1 MPHFGLMD
9 EKELGPVEGPLF
21 RTRLHIR
28 SGRRR
33 LRQGKTAAGIATLA
47 DALSSAFQWY
57 LAAHDLGDALEV
69 RADDNLN
76 DDLTVYQILVRTGVL
91 DGAFDFEDFDLLV
104 ERALDDDTEGIDEDE
119 FLQDLEGIMRQL
131 GVMPFDE
138 GALPAEDPNTY

>member
-9 EKELGPVEGPLF
+9 EKELGPVEGPLL

-57 LAAHDLGDALEV
+57 LAAPGLGDALEV
-69 RADDNLN
+69 RAEDNLN
-76 DDLTVYQILVRTGVL
+76 DDPTVYRILVRGGVL
-91 DGAFDFEDFDLLV
+91 DGSFDFDAFDRLV
-104 ERALDDDTEGIDEDE
+104 EQALEDDTEGIDEVE
-119 FLQDLEGIMRQL
+119 LLQGLEGIMRQL

-138 GALPAEDPNTY
+138 GALPAEDQINF